1 MRAALIPKP
10 GEIQISDVPDP
21 KPAPGE
27 VVVETARTGICGTDI
42 HILAG
47 EFAPTPYP
55 IVPGHEFSG
64 TVVARGAD
72 VPAELTEGTRVAVD
86 PSLYC
91 GHCKYCRA
99 GRGNLC
105 ENWNATGDTVDG
117 AFAQYVSV
125 PAENCYAMP
134 ESMSF
139 AQGAFVEPVSCAV
152 HGVRRLGVEAGERIL
167 VLGAGSMGL
176 VLTQLLNAAGAQV
189 TVVDKVAGKLTTA
202 EQLGATE
209 TATSTAEL
217 SALDFDAAVD
227 VTGAVPAVHD
237 AFDALA
243 RGGRLQIFG
252 VAPAESRI
260 ELSPFRIYNDEITIV
275 GTMAVLNSFAPA
287 LDLVARRVVDADAI
301 LSHTFGLGDFA
312 EAIDTVKSGGSLK
325 VQIDTQN

>member
-1 MRAALIPKP
+1 MRAAQIPTP
-10 GEIQISDVPDP
+10 GEITISDVPDP
-21 KPAPGE
+21 KPLPHE
-27 VVVETARTGICGTDI
+27 VVVEVARTGICGTDI

-55 IVPGHEFSG
+55 IIPGHEFSG
-64 TVVARGAD
+64 TVVARGSE
-72 VPAELTEGTRVAVD
+72 VPADLADGTRVAVD

-91 GHCKYCRA
+91 GHCAYCRA

-105 ENWNATGDTVDG
+105 ENWNAVGDTVDG

-125 PAENCYAMP
+125 PADNCYVMP
-134 ESMSF
+134 DGMSF

-167 VLGAGSMGL
+167 ILGAGSMGL

-189 TVVDKVAGKLTTA
+189 TVVDMVADKLTTA
-202 EQLGATE
+202 EKLGAVE
-209 TATSTAEL
+209 TATSTSGL
-217 SALDFDAAVD
+217 SRLGFDAAVD

-237 AFDALA
+237 AFDALG

-301 LSHTFGLGDFA
+301 LSHTFGLGEFA
-312 EAIDTVKSGGSLK
+312 EAIDMVKSGGSLK
-325 VQIDTQN
+325 VQIDTRQ